1 MAEGCTAGQGIRFVR
16 LSSPTLGL
24 ARRGVQ
30 LDGEVALY
38 ASRCQLRAWP
48 GGGGRGGAY
57 ETGCLHPVS
66 GVMLPT
72 MPDLR
77 IKQRGSFPPVRRARR
92 EWHRRLHCTPL
103 AADLGPGP
111 EGAADG
117 CAAGRGVCSLRLS
130 PLPRTLGLF
139 RRRRRRAAYL
149 RDGES
154 VFSRRAVTTWPQ
166 ARPLACEA
174 GQWPAS
180 LGLWPSWCDTGGL
193 PSLAS
198 SRPQPVPREQTTW
211 STALSRLDGPSDLT
225 TRLRLSSPL
234 AQSSPKHTHPPT
246 QSFTH
251 WPLDVRPAI
260 LGRWSQHHP
269 RM

>member
-1 MAEGCTAGQGIRFVR
+1 MLDLLAISRMLCSVAFSANLGYSVADCAPAGNKEKE
-16 LSSPTLGL
+16 
-24 ARRGVQ
+24 ARK
-30 LDGEVALY
+30 EV
-38 ASRCQLRAWP
+38 
-48 GGGGRGGAY
+48 
-57 ETGCLHPVS
+57 
-66 GVMLPT
+66 
-72 MPDLR
+72 DLR
-77 IKQRGSFPPVRRARR
+77 PQFSAGSAGPAGVAQAF
-92 EWHRRLHCTPL
+92 
-103 AADLGPGP
+103 DLGPGP
-111 EGAADG
+111 EGAVDG

-139 RRRRRRAAYL
+139 RRRRRRGGL

-211 STALSRLDGPSDLT
+211 STALSRLDGP
-225 TRLRLSSPL
+225 
-234 AQSSPKHTHPPT
+234 
-246 QSFTH
+246 
-251 WPLDVRPAI
+251 
-260 LGRWSQHHP
+260 
-269 RM
+269 

>member
-77 IKQRGSFPPVRRARR
+77 TKQRGGVESGMKRSGP
-92 EWHRRLHCTPL
+92 TP
-103 AADLGPGP
+103 
-111 EGAADG
+111 
-117 CAAGRGVCSLRLS
+117 S
-130 PLPRTLGLF
+130 TF
-139 RRRRRRAAYL
+139 RRVGFPGGSGTYCWSGTPPLLDSCWTYERVGYTFGLRMCADTTTPSYL
-149 RDGES
+149 AVSDRLAGGERGKRDLCCC
-154 VFSRRAVTTWPQ
+154 FYHP
-166 ARPLACEA
+166 ARE
-174 GQWPAS
+174 
-180 LGLWPSWCDTGGL
+180 LW
-193 PSLAS
+193 
-198 SRPQPVPREQTTW
+198 
-211 STALSRLDGPSDLT
+211 
-225 TRLRLSSPL
+225 
-234 AQSSPKHTHPPT
+234 
-246 QSFTH
+246 
-251 WPLDVRPAI
+251 
-260 LGRWSQHHP
+260 
-269 RM
+269 